1 MHECKSFRHDGKIS
15 RMDTREHKQA
25 LRVTLKKQRAN
36 KTYDL
41 EHAGALMQHLAE
53 LCLSNGA
60 HRVAC
65 YLAHQGEPDTEL
77 FIDWALDQGIEVL
90 LPRSLPDG
98 TLEWVVFTGETEV
111 GIFGFAEPS
120 GPKVEAGSLDLVFI
134 PALAVDQD
142 GNRLGK
148 GKGYYDRALE
158 SLTPLP
164 PVVAVI
170 FDHEL
175 LEQVPTED
183 HDFAVDAVATPG
195 EVIRFTQR
203 LN

>member
-1 MHECKSFRHDGKIS
+1 
-15 RMDTREHKQA
+15 MDTREHKQA
-25 LRVTLKKQRAN
+25 LRTTLKKQRAN
-36 KTYDL
+36 KPYDL
-41 EHAGALMQHLAE
+41 EHAGALMKHMAEICLA
-53 LCLSNGA
+53 NGA
-60 HRVAC
+60 DRVAC
-65 YLAHQGEPDTEL
+65 YLAHAGEPDTEL
-77 FIDWALDQGIEVL
+77 FIDWALEQSIEVL

-98 TLEWVVFTGETEV
+98 TLEWVAFTGETEV

-120 GPKVEAGSLDLVFI
+120 GPKVEAGTLGLVFV

-158 SLTPLP
+158 TLTPLP
-164 PVVAVI
+164 PIVAVI

-175 LEQVPTED
+175 LEQVPTEN
-183 HDFAVDAVATPG
+183 HDFAVDAVVTPG